1 MTIIFVSVS
10 YLSNQIRTIILLQDP
25 LYGPAMFFPKS
36 ACQKVNCQ
44 KLNCHKLNCQKLNCQ
59 KACLSE
65 GIFVFSAMSLYAQTG
80 RNSSRAA
87 PLLFGIMHTP
97 PSCFCP
103 ELLWTYTFLRLAV
116 YPPNMHFATAYVYEI
131 TCKSDAPGYAS
142 FKSSPFSD
150 LHILKCIFNLAWSL

>member
-1 MTIIFVSVS
+1 MISPALSREPQEPCCGSVARILRYDHYFVSVS
-10 YLSNQIRTIILLQDP
+10 YLSNQIRTIISLQDP
-25 LYGPAMFFPKS
+25 LFGPAMFFPKS

-59 KACLSE
+59 KARLSE
-65 GIFVFSAMSLYAQTG
+65 GIFIFSAMSLYAQTG

-103 ELLWTYTFLRLAV
+103 ELLWTCTFLRLAV
-116 YPPNMHFATAYVYEI
+116 YPPNMHF
-131 TCKSDAPGYAS
+131 CDC
-142 FKSSPFSD
+142 
-150 LHILKCIFNLAWSL
+150 LCL